1 MTPTALRS
9 TSPGTELPLS
19 TFQTIS
25 DSKKA
30 FHKAFTHI
38 IPPLYRRTSDELL
51 VELHLLS
58 HQSDFRV
65 DGLFAVGLRQVFD
78 AFTRGYRPAE
88 HLSPLF
94 DALCTSNGFDP
105 TELKSLNEASLQ
117 AVRGNDLNDVR
128 RWLQEA
134 GKGAPE
140 PLAELLH
147 RAEHSEFYY
156 SRLMAVGLLT
166 LLGAAQGEDCSEPDT
181 LRQIAHDLAESL
193 GFSRSRV
200 EKDLCLYVANIE
212 KMAQAVEVMEE
223 AIAAERRKRERQT
236 QEFNGIVNN
245 SSIS

>member
-9 TSPGTELPLS
+9 TSPGTERPLS

-25 DSKKA
+25 DSKHA
-30 FHKAFTHI
+30 FHKAFTHV
-38 IPPLYRRTSDELL
+38 IPSLYRRTSDELL

-88 HLSPLF
+88 HLDPLF

-105 TELKSLNEASLQ
+105 AELKSLSEPLLQ
-117 AVRGNDLNDVR
+117 AVRGKNLSDVQ
-128 RWLQEA
+128 RWLQKVGED
-134 GKGAPE
+134 APE
-140 PLAELLH
+140 PLASLFH

-166 LLGAAQGEDCSEPDT
+166 LLGEAQGEDCSEPDN

-200 EKDLCLYVANIE
+200 EKDLSLYTANIE
-212 KMAQAVEVMEE
+212 KMAQAVELMEE
-223 AIAAERRKRERQT
+223 AIATERRKRGECQD
-236 QEFNGIVNN
+236 QASNEVVSN
-245 SSIS
+245 S